1 MHPLRVKSVSPS
13 HVLFK
18 HLSPAGLQSQVLWG
32 LLLLRLA
39 PQAGSLTWGLEP
51 SQEWEI
57 VFDVIVLQFV
67 GHHLTDM
74 GFDFIMF
81 VPLLPSC
88 CSFFFFGR
96 EMSFL
101 VGSIVLLSMLVAILV
116 LLQEEMS
123 THSPTPPSSLVIFI

>member
-1 MHPLRVKSVSPS
+1 MHDFVC
-13 HVLFK
+13 
-18 HLSPAGLQSQVLWG
+18 ALQQWG
-32 LLLLRLA
+32 LCFPVMWESCNQSLLAFTVRFPGDSQSLCQLPRL
-39 PQAGSLTWGLEP
+39 GRLTWGLEP

-123 THSPTPPSSLVIFI
+123 TCPSTLPS

>member
-1 MHPLRVKSVSPS
+1 MILSVPSNSGVSVSQSCGSPVIKACWPS
-13 HVLFK
+13 QSDSLRI
-18 HLSPAGLQSQVLWG
+18 LSLCQLP
-32 LLLLRLA
+32 RL
-39 PQAGSLTWGLEP
+39 GSLTWGLEP
-51 SQEWEI
+51 SQEWENI
-57 VFDVIVLQFV
+57 FDVIVLQFV

-123 THSPTPPSSLVIFI
+123 TCPSTLPS